1 MARNINQLHPWM
13 QYKIYLLKKE
23 CKKQGLQLG
32 IGECFR
38 SVKEQE
44 DLYAK
49 GRSAPGKIVTNAR
62 GKSFSSQHQWGIA
75 VDIFQN
81 IRGKEYEDAF
91 MKKVAKIAKSKKV
104 GLSWGGDWK
113 SPVDTPHFYLGKWG
127 STPSLLKKKY
137 GSFSEFQKE
146 WAAVTKK
153 NCKLW
158 KQKTLRKSKK
168 IKKVPAGS
176 KVAVLYVS
184 KLGYAKIRY
193 QGKYGYIFRSVIR

>member
-1 MARNINQLHPWM
+1 MQRAEARRAKLLPMPEENFFPVSINGAL
-13 QYKIYLLKKE
+13 
-23 CKKQGLQLG
+23 
-32 IGECFR
+32 
-38 SVKEQE
+38 
-44 DLYAK
+44 
-49 GRSAPGKIVTNAR
+49 
-62 GKSFSSQHQWGIA
+62 A

-158 KQKTLRKSKK
+158 KQKKFEKSKK

-193 QGKYGYIFRSVIR
+193 QGKYGIFSNLCPG

>member
-49 GRSAPGKIVTNAR
+49 GRSTPGKIVTNAR
-62 GKSFSSQHQWGIA
+62 GKFFSSQHQWGIA

-91 MKKVAKIAKSKKV
+91 MKKGCQDRQI
-104 GLSWGGDWK
+104 
-113 SPVDTPHFYLGKWG
+113 
-127 STPSLLKKKY
+127 
-137 GSFSEFQKE
+137 
-146 WAAVTKK
+146 
-153 NCKLW
+153 
-158 KQKTLRKSKK
+158 
-168 IKKVPAGS
+168 
-176 KVAVLYVS
+176 
-184 KLGYAKIRY
+184 
-193 QGKYGYIFRSVIR
+193 

>member
-62 GKSFSSQHQWGIA
+62 GKSFSSQHQWGIG
-75 VDIFQN
+75 
-81 IRGKEYEDAF
+81 RGYFPKYPGKRVRRCVYE
-91 MKKVAKIAKSKKV
+91 K
-104 GLSWGGDWK
+104 GLPR
-113 SPVDTPHFYLGKWG
+113 SPN
-127 STPSLLKKKY
+127 LKKWVFPGEEIGKVLWIRRIFILAS
-137 GSFSEFQKE
+137 G
-146 WAAVTKK
+146 AAHLL
-153 NCKLW
+153 C
-158 KQKTLRKSKK
+158 
-168 IKKVPAGS
+168 
-176 KVAVLYVS
+176 
-184 KLGYAKIRY
+184 
-193 QGKYGYIFRSVIR
+193 

>member
-49 GRSAPGKIVTNAR
+49 GRSTPGKIVTNVR

-81 IRGKEYEDAF
+81 IHETSVMIHEVNEAF
-91 MKKVAKIAKSKKV
+91 E
-104 GLSWGGDWK
+104 
-113 SPVDTPHFYLGKWG
+113 
-127 STPSLLKKKY
+127 LLHHA
-137 GSFSEFQKE
+137 SI
-146 WAAVTKK
+146 V
-153 NCKLW
+153 NH
-158 KQKTLRKSKK
+158 
-168 IKKVPAGS
+168 
-176 KVAVLYVS
+176 
-184 KLGYAKIRY
+184 
-193 QGKYGYIFRSVIR
+193 

>member
-49 GRSAPGKIVTNAR
+49 GRSAAGKIVTMPEENLFPVSIN
-62 GKSFSSQHQWGIA
+62 GELPWIFSKIS
-75 VDIFQN
+75 
-81 IRGKEYEDAF
+81 RGKEYEDAF
-91 MKKVAKIAKSKKV
+91 MKKIAKIAKSKKV

-176 KVAVLYVS
+176 KVAALYVS

-193 QGKYGYIFRSVIR
+193 QGKYGYIFQSVIR

>member
-1 MARNINQLHPWM
+1 M
-13 QYKIYLLKKE
+13 
-23 CKKQGLQLG
+23 G

-91 MKKVAKIAKSKKV
+91 MKKGCQDRQI
-104 GLSWGGDWK
+104 
-113 SPVDTPHFYLGKWG
+113 
-127 STPSLLKKKY
+127 
-137 GSFSEFQKE
+137 
-146 WAAVTKK
+146 
-153 NCKLW
+153 
-158 KQKTLRKSKK
+158 
-168 IKKVPAGS
+168 
-176 KVAVLYVS
+176 
-184 KLGYAKIRY
+184 
-193 QGKYGYIFRSVIR
+193 